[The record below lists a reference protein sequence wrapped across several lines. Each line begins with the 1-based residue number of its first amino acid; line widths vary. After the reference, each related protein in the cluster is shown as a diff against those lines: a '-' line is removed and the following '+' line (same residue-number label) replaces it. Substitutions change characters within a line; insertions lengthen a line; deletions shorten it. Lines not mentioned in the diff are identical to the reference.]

1 MPRSPLALFVL
12 LAGCDTPTA
21 SEEPPFLRGAQPDYS
36 APAPVLRRLTYSQ
49 YVHSIDD
56 LFGTGLVLPDELEPD
71 TRAAGLYA
79 VGASLTSISALGV
92 DRYESVAYTIAEQ
105 VLTDPTRRA
114 AIVGCVPVSPADA
127 DCAREVLNAL
137 GERVWRRPLSD
148 GELDVLVSVTTTAGM
163 TLGDFD
169 LGLSYGLAALLQ
181 SPYFLFRVELGE
193 VDPAGGHR
201 YSGWEMAS
209 RLSYF
214 LWDGPPDDA
223 LLLAA
228 ESGALLT
235 DAGLEAE
242 VDRMLQDERTRRG
255 LRAFFGDMLHLDEL
269 DALTKDPSLFVNMS
283 SELGPAAREQT
294 LQDLDAIVLEDDV
307 DFRTFLT
314 STDTHIDRTLA
325 ALYDVPAPVRE
336 GFGLTT
342 LPISGGRR
350 GFLGQASFLALQ
362 AHATST
368 SVTLRGLYL
377 REVLLCQE
385 LPSPPAGLNT
395 SIPEAN
401 AERPTMRDRVAQH
414 LEDPSCAGCHQL
426 MDPIGLGFEHFDG
439 VGRWRDTENGHP
451 IDPAGSF
458 DGDEFVDAWGL
469 GQVVADHGSFAPCV
483 SDTLL
488 RSALGRTLADEELE
502 LAEWHAD
509 GLHQEGYRLR
519 WLFRDIVMGPAFR
532 TTAVAP

>member
-1 MPRSPLALFVL
+1 MRCFAFPLLVLF
-12 LAGCDTPTA
+12 AGCDTPTA
-21 SEEPPFLRGAQPDYS
+21 AEEPPFLRGEQPAYA
-36 APAPVLRRLTYSQ
+36 APPPVLRRLTYSQ

-56 LFGTGLVLPDELEPD
+56 LFGPGLVLPGELEPD

-92 DRYESVAYTIAEQ
+92 DRYESAAYAIAEQ
-105 VLTDPTRRA
+105 VLADPARRA
-114 AIVGCVPVSPADA
+114 ALVDCVPVSSADVE
-127 DCAREVLNAL
+127 CAREVLAAL
-137 GERVWRRPLSD
+137 GERVWRRPPTD
-148 GELDVLVSVTTTAGM
+148 AELDSLVRLTTTAGT
-163 TLGDFD
+163 TLDSFD
-169 LGLSYGLAALLQ
+169 LGLSFGLAALLQ

-193 VDPAGGHR
+193 VAPSGGYR
-201 YSGWEMAS
+201 YTSAEMAS

-214 LWDGPPDDA
+214 LWDGPPDET
-223 LLLAA
+223 LLAA
-228 ESGALLT
+228 AERGELVT
-235 DAGLEAE
+235 DAGLQAE
-242 VDRMLQDERTRRG
+242 VDRMLADERTHRG
-255 LRAFFGDMLHLDEL
+255 LRAFFGDMLHLDQL
-269 DALTKDPSLFVNMS
+269 DSLTKDPNLFVYMS
-283 SELGPAAREQT
+283 SDLGPAAREQT
-294 LQDLDAIVLEDDV
+294 LQDIDAIVLEADV

-314 STDTHIDRTLA
+314 SSDTHIDRTLA

-342 LPISGGRR
+342 LPIAGGRR
-350 GFLGQASFLALQ
+350 GYLGQASFLALQ

-385 LPSPPAGLNT
+385 MPSPPAGLNT
-395 SIPEAN
+395 SIPAAN
-401 AERPTMRDRVAQH
+401 DERPTMRDRVTQH

-439 VGRWRDTENGHP
+439 VGRWRDTESGHP
-451 IDPAGSF
+451 IDTSGSV

-469 GQVVADHGSFAPCV
+469 GQVVADHLSFAPCV

-488 RSALGRTLADEELE
+488 RSAVGRTLADDERA

-519 WLFRDIVMGPAFR
+519 WLFRDIVLGPAFR
-532 TTAVAP
+532 TAGVVQ